1 MRLQQDKKTSGQNEN
16 DVVKAAHEIF
26 YNDHKLKFNL
36 QHAWEE
42 LQYDQKQCEL
52 ATSKID
58 ESSKKRRCED
68 GAQSSSSQATT
79 NLGEQ
84 RPPGVKAAKGASGKR
99 TIVDGKALSE
109 FQSMWSIKEKN
120 LAVKERLSKM
130 GLLDRLIAKP
140 EPLSEEEEAL
150 KKKLIT
156 EMLANQCGMLKTSVY
171 VSYFQFHVLFSF
183 KISLLFLVLVLFQWF

>member
-84 RPPGVKAAKGASGKR
+84 RPPGVKAAKAACGKR
-99 TIVDGKALSE
+99 NVVDLQAASQ
-109 FQSMWSIKEKN
+109 FQTMWSIREKD

-130 GLLDRLIAKP
+130 GLLEGLICKK
-140 EPLSEEEEAL
+140 EPLSEYEEAL
-150 KKKLIT
+150 KTNLIT
-156 EMLANQCGMLKTSVY
+156 EMLG
-171 VSYFQFHVLFSF
+171 
-183 KISLLFLVLVLFQWF
+183 